1 MSDVIKNAT
10 QYMDRSVQCRVGY
23 CPGLSAISLTADLF
37 SLPQFQD
44 FIALRKST
52 RS

>member
-10 QYMDRSVQCRVGY
+10 QYMDRSMQCRVGY